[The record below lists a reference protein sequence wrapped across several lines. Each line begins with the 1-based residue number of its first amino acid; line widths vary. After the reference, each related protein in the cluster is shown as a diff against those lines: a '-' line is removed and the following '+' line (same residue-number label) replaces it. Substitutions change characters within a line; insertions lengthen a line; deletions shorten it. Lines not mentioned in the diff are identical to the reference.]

1 MHLKFLESKMIP
13 NTQKQNIVDLQ
24 ALFEEAVQ
32 SNNIT
37 LAEAELLHHLDLKMK
52 TKDGYYMETVTHALF
67 KIFTAGYSA
76 NLNK

>member
-1 MHLKFLESKMIP
+1 MVP
-13 NTQKQNIVDLQ
+13 NTKELQ

-37 LAEAELLHHLDLKMK
+37 LADAELLHCMDLKMK
-52 TKDGYYMETVTHALF
+52 TKDGHYMETVTHALF
-67 KIFTAGYSA
+67 QIFTAGYLA